1 MIYQDLR
8 GRLNHLLIKRIHE
21 CEYPSRALMDRIEE
35 MLSDHEQAT
44 VYAHVLIHKIGRT
57 RYPSLQ
63 LLDRLTAL
71 ISRIEDDC

>member
-8 GRLNHLLIKRIHE
+8 GRLNHILIKRVHE
-21 CEYPSRALMDRIEE
+21 CEYPSRALMDRIEQ
-35 MLSDHEQAT
+35 MLSDDEQAA
-44 VYAHVLIHKIGRT
+44 VYAHVLFHKLTRT

-63 LLDRLTAL
+63 LLDRLAAL